1 MAYEAG
7 GREKKC
13 VGWGRRDRCVGSE
26 DVSVGKEGRGVLVR
40 EGGGGGGP
48 VANAHYTTGDL

>member
-40 EGGGGGGP
+40 EGGGGG
-48 VANAHYTTGDL
+48 ACS